1 MDGPKSVA
9 LINSDTRPY
18 WMDTVDLL
26 FAPEG
31 YDYSSRYQWK
41 WVNEGVD
48 PRGLKGQSILLI
60 FLGTSQG
67 EEYYLPLREATV
79 TEVSDHGPF
88 VVIRYRLGRFVDL
101 TASSHEFSIRFDLQ
115 LHQMM
120 KTGNVTAGHAGQ
132 LVIPL
137 GNIDLEFSTKERDD
151 DHNWANMV
159 KEVVRSKIFS
169 ESVFLRFH
177 ALVEDDSG
185 AVLTMEEGQ
194 FLLRSGRVY
203 RMDIVQYLPTLDGG
217 NHGIERSRTT
227 DLGRIELETMEMHM
241 DALEDELEVV
251 GRYDDHTFYFVAKR
265 VTEKTYSR
273 IAVLGKGADS
283 FYIPSLVFQI
293 QIASYRLVFLGYAGF
308 LAGLIIIGL
317 STLIPGAEF
326 ILAAGG
332 SVISTAGL
340 LFLER

>member
-1 MDGPKSVA
+1 MDAPLSIA
-9 LINSDTRPY
+9 LINSDSQPY
-18 WMDTVDLL
+18 WMDIVDLL

-41 WVNEGVD
+41 WVNEEVE
-48 PRGLKGQSILLI
+48 PRQLKGRSILLM
-60 FLGTSQG
+60 FLGTSKDG
-67 EEYYLPLREATV
+67 EYYLPLREATI

-101 TASSHEFSIRFDLQ
+101 TASSHDFAVRFDQRLRQ
-115 LHQMM
+115 VMEER
-120 KTGNVTAGHAGQ
+120 KVATGRGGH
-132 LVIPL
+132 LVFPIEDIEVKL
-137 GNIDLEFSTKERDD
+137 STKEVDD

-159 KEVVRSKIFS
+159 NEVVRSRIFS
-169 ESVFLRFH
+169 GSVFLRFH
-177 ALVEDDSG
+177 ALVEDENG
-185 AVLTMEEGQ
+185 TVLTMNDGQ

-203 RMDIVQYLPTLDGG
+203 RMDIVQYLPVVDGG
-217 NHGIERSRTT
+217 GEAIERPRTI
-227 DLGRIELETMEMHM
+227 DLGKIELETMEMHI

-251 GRYDDHTFYFVAKR
+251 GRYDDHTFFFVARK

-273 IAVLGKGADS
+273 MAVVGKGAES
-283 FYIPSLVFQI
+283 FYIPSLVFQV
-293 QIASYRLVFLGYAGF
+293 QLASYRVVFIGYIGF
-308 LAGLIIIGL
+308 LAGLLIIGL
-317 STLIPGAEF
+317 STVIPGAEL

>member
-1 MDGPKSVA
+1 
-9 LINSDTRPY
+9 
-18 WMDTVDLL
+18 MDTVELL

-48 PRGLKGQSILLI
+48 PRRLKGQRVLLI
-60 FLGTSQG
+60 FLGTSPG
-67 EEYYLPLREATV
+67 GDYYLPLREATV

-101 TASSHEFSIRFDLQ
+101 TTSSHDFAVRFDGQ
-115 LHQMM
+115 LHLIMEAR
-120 KTGNVTAGHAGQ
+120 KVPSGHAGQ
-132 LVIPL
+132 LVFPL
-137 GNIDLEFSTKERDD
+137 GNIDIQFSTKEVDD
-151 DHNWANMV
+151 DHNWANIV
-159 KEVVRSKIFS
+159 KEVARSKIFS
-169 ESVFLRFH
+169 GSVFLRFH
-177 ALVEDDSG
+177 GLVEDESG
-185 AVLTMEEGQ
+185 AVLAMKEGQ
-194 FLLRSGRVY
+194 FLLRSSRVY
-203 RMDIVQYLPTLDGG
+203 RMDIVQYLPTLDGE
-217 NHGIERSRTT
+217 NSPIERPRTT
-227 DLGRIELETMEMHM
+227 DLGKIELETMEMHM

-251 GRYDDHTFYFVAKR
+251 GRYDDHTFFFVAKK

-273 IAVLGKGADS
+273 IAVLGKGADK
-283 FYIPSLVFQI
+283 FYIPSLVFQV
-293 QIASYRLVFLGYAGF
+293 QIAPYRLVFLGYIGF

-317 STLIPGAEF
+317 STIIPGAEF

>member
-1 MDGPKSVA
+1 MEGAISVA
-9 LINSDTRPY
+9 LINSDSRPY

-31 YDYSSRYQWK
+31 YDYSSRYRWK

-48 PRGLKGQSILLI
+48 PRKLKGQSVLMI
-60 FLGTSQG
+60 FLGTSQNG
-67 EEYYLPLREATV
+67 EYYLPLREAIV

-101 TASSHEFSIRFDLQ
+101 TASPHEFSIRFDHQ
-115 LHQMM
+115 LRQMM
-120 KTGNVTAGHAGQ
+120 EEGKVTTGHTGH
-132 LVIPL
+132 LVFRL
-137 GNIDLEFSTKERDD
+137 GTIDVRFSTKEVDD
-151 DHNWANMV
+151 DHNWANIV
-159 KEVVRSKIFS
+159 KEVVRTKIFS

-177 ALVEDDSG
+177 RLVEDESG
-185 AVLTMEEGQ
+185 APLTMEEGQ
-194 FLLRSGRVY
+194 FLLRPGRVY
-203 RMDIVQYLPTLDGG
+203 RMDIVQYLPTQDGSNG
-217 NHGIERSRTT
+217 GIERSRTT
-227 DLGRIELETMEMHM
+227 DLGKIEIETMEMHM

-251 GRYDDHTFYFVAKR
+251 GRYDDHTFFFVAKR
-265 VTEKTYSR
+265 VSEKTYSR
-273 IAVLGKGADS
+273 MAVVGKGADS
-283 FYIPSLVFQI
+283 FYIPSLVFQM
-293 QIASYRLVFLGYAGF
+293 QIAPYRLVFLGYIGF

-317 STLIPGAEF
+317 STIIPGAEF

>member
-1 MDGPKSVA
+1 MEDAISVT
-9 LINSDTRPY
+9 LINSDSRPY

-48 PRGLKGQSILLI
+48 PRGLKGQRALLI
-60 FLGTSQG
+60 FLGTSKG
-67 EEYYLPLREATV
+67 EDYYLPLREAIV

-101 TASSHEFSIRFDLQ
+101 TSSPHDYSIQFDLQ
-115 LHQMM
+115 LRRMM
-120 KTGNVTAGHAGQ
+120 DAGNVAVGHAGH
-132 LVIPL
+132 LVFPL
-137 GNIDLEFSTKERDD
+137 QNIDVRFSTKEVDD

-159 KEVVRSKIFS
+159 NEVVRSKIFS

-177 ALVEDDSG
+177 RLVEDESG
-185 AVLTMEEGQ
+185 EALTMKEGQ
-194 FLLRSGRVY
+194 FLLKSGRVY

-217 NHGIERSRTT
+217 NNSIERSRTT
-227 DLGRIELETMEMHM
+227 DLGKIELETMEIHM
-241 DALEDELEVV
+241 DALENELEVV
-251 GRYDDHTFYFVAKR
+251 GRYDDHTFFFVAKR
-265 VTEKTYSR
+265 VTDKTYSR

-283 FYIPSLVFQI
+283 FYIPLLTLQV
-293 QIASYRLVFLGYAGF
+293 QIAPYRFVFIGYAGF

-317 STLIPGAEF
+317 STLIPGAEI

>member
-1 MDGPKSVA
+1 MDGTLSVA

-48 PRGLKGQSILLI
+48 PRGLKGQRVLLI
-60 FLGTSQG
+60 FLGTAQG
-67 EEYYLPLREATV
+67 GEYYLPLREATV
-79 TEVSDHGPF
+79 SEVSDHGPF

-101 TASSHEFSIRFDLQ
+101 TASSHDFAVRFDRHLR
-115 LHQMM
+115 LMM
-120 KTGNVTAGHAGQ
+120 DAGNMATGHAGQ
-132 LVIPL
+132 LVLPL
-137 GNIDLEFSTKERDD
+137 GNIDIGFSTKEMDD

-169 ESVFLRFH
+169 GSVFLRFH
-177 ALVEDDSG
+177 GLVEDESG
-185 AVLTMEEGQ
+185 AVLTMEEGR

-203 RMDIVQYLPTLDGG
+203 RMDIVQYLPTLDGE
-217 NHGIERSRTT
+217 NAAIERPRTT
-227 DLGRIELETMEMHM
+227 DLGKIELETMEMHM

-251 GRYDDHTFYFVAKR
+251 GRYDDHSFFFVVKR

-273 IAVLGKGADS
+273 MAVVGKGADK
-283 FYIPSLVFQI
+283 FYIPSLVFQV
-293 QIASYRLVFLGYAGF
+293 QIASYRLVFLGYVGF